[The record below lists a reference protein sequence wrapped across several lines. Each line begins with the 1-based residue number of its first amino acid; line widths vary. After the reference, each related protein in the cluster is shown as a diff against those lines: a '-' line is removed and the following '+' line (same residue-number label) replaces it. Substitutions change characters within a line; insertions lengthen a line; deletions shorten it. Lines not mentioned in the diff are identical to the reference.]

1 MRDVILPKKL
11 CEAVTSTGISGK
23 ALQKGIDFIQYL
35 LYKYS
40 TDEQELERTN
50 FINIPSQT
58 LKSFFDRDY
67 NTLFMSIFTQ
77 NKIVIRSPF
86 KSGSADGNQCFGY
99 RLNDEL
105 MDFNETDIINLP
117 ASKTKDKSVDDIDYV
132 INDLRKIEFD
142 IPAMLDYVKNINVA
156 NLIKLNKQITEDP
169 IELTPIFSKIKF
181 KTNKPLKDAL
191 TLATKFRKDLVEYDN
206 RFFIV
211 RSATFC
217 KWKNIALKSA
227 LIYSINKLKNQDFYA
242 GRNETN
248 FRMDTNLT
256 NLKGDF
262 FKNGYLRLD
271 GELIVDIDL
280 KNSQPTLLSFV
291 LSGGIFKH
299 QHFQPIV
306 SGYTFPEIDRTQ
318 IDYQLFIQL
327 AESGLL
333 YDHIGTM
340 MGWSRDHA
348 KQNFIKTMFAD
359 ARWAGSNKMKL
370 KLLFPTVLSWMDQ
383 FKMKNN
389 NDLAVLL
396 QRIES
401 RIFIDDI
408 YMKLRAKGFLV
419 YTKHDSILC
428 KQSDQ
433 PTIMDEMCIIL
444 DTYGFKYR
452 LE

>member
-11 CEAVTSTGISGK
+11 CEAITSTGISGK

-77 NKIVIRSPF
+77 NGIIIRSPF
-86 KSGSADGNQCFGY
+86 KTGSADGNQCFGY

-105 MDFNETDIINLP
+105 MEFNETDIITLP
-117 ASKTKDKSVDDIDYV
+117 ASKTKDKPVDDIGYV
-132 INDLRKIEFD
+132 IDDLRKIEFD
-142 IPAMLDYVKNINVA
+142 IPAMLDYVKNIDVR
-156 NLIKLNKQITEDP
+156 NLIKLNTQIKEDP

-191 TLATKFRKDLVEYDN
+191 LLATKFRKDLVEYDN

-227 LIYSINKLKNQDFYA
+227 LLYSINKLQNLDFY
-242 GRNETN
+242 GSRNETN
-248 FRMDTNLT
+248 FRLDTNLT

-291 LSGGIFKH
+291 LSGGIFSNEH
-299 QHFQPIV
+299 LQPV
-306 SGYTFPEIDRTQ
+306 LSGYTCPEIDKTQ

-333 YDHIGTM
+333 YDHVATM
-340 MGWSRDHA
+340 LKWKRPQA
-348 KQNFIKTMFAD
+348 KQNFIKTMFSD
-359 ARWAGSNKMKL
+359 ARWSGHN
-370 KLLFPTVLSWMDQ
+370 KLLLKELFPSIIAWMDD
-383 FKMKNN
+383 FKRFNGN
-389 NDLAVLL
+389 TLAVLL

-408 YMKLRAKGFLV
+408 YMKLRERGFLI

-428 KQSDQ
+428 RESQRAEIKE
-433 PTIMDEMCIIL
+433 IMCSIL
-444 DTYGFKYR
+444 DTYSFKYR
-452 LE
+452 LG